1 MPARSMEPGKLRRAA
16 EARLAIN
23 KAIESSQ
30 DQVRLLHELQVH
42 QIELEM
48 QNEALHQAHAALEAS
63 HDRYLDLYE
72 LSPVGFL
79 TLTPEEQII
88 EINLT
93 GAMLF
98 GLVHSQLIECRL
110 STLLHPDDIERWEQF
125 FQTMIKYG
133 GNQNAEFRL
142 AGDAASSKHVRLD
155 CQLVRRETDQIVL
168 HVAMTDISATKQAEN
183 RLHEQDQLFRLIAE
197 RLDGYIAVLDTE
209 GRRVYNSP
217 SYHGLLGSRDIA
229 GTDSFMEVHPDDRE
243 QVTQAFHQTVAS
255 GIGQHLE
262 YRFLVPDGS
271 IRTMESRGGV
281 ARDSEGAIKYVVVV
295 SHDITQRKM
304 NEQKIHHLAFYDALT
319 QLPNRLTLNDRLQ
332 QAMSASK
339 RSGQYGALM
348 FLDLDH
354 FKPLNDTHGHRMGDQ
369 LLIQAG
375 QRITACVR
383 EIDTVA
389 RFGGDEFVVVL
400 GELDVDLVKSVTDT
414 EIIAEKI
421 RAAIAEPYQLTN
433 TSTPNTSSIITHHCT
448 ASIGVILFMNHDKSE
463 EEVLKLADI
472 AMYRAKAAGRDTIYF
487 YGAAEQ
493 MPE

>member
-1 MPARSMEPGKLRRAA
+1 MPNRPMDPDQLRRAA
-16 EARLAIN
+16 EARLTES
-23 KAIESSQ
+23 KVLESSH
-30 DQVRLLHELQVH
+30 DQARLIHELQVH
-42 QIELEM
+42 QIEMEM
-48 QNEALHQAHAALEAS
+48 QNEALHQAHAALAAS

-79 TLTPEEQII
+79 TLTPEEPIV

-98 GLVHSQLIECRL
+98 GLEHGKLLERKL
-110 STLLHPDDIERWEQF
+110 STLLHPEDRERWQEF
-125 FQTMIKYG
+125 FQQMIKQG

-142 AGDAASSKHVRLD
+142 AGNASSTRHVRLD
-155 CQLVRRETDQIVL
+155 CQLVRRESDQIVL
-168 HVAMTDISATKQAEN
+168 YVAITDISATKQTEKL
-183 RLHEQDQLFRLIAE
+183 LHEQDQLFRLIAE

-217 SYHGLLGSRDIA
+217 SYQGLLGKRDIA
-229 GTDSFMEVHPDDRE
+229 GSDSFMEVHPDDRE
-243 QVTQAFHQTVAS
+243 KVTQAFHETVAS

-262 YRFLVPDGS
+262 YRFMLPDKS
-271 IRTMESRGGV
+271 IRIMESRGGV
-281 ARDSEGAIKYVVVV
+281 ARDEEGSIKYVVVV

-304 NEQKIHHLAFYDALT
+304 NEQKIHHLAYYDALT

-354 FKPLNDTHGHRMGDQ
+354 FKPLNDAHGHRMGDQ
-369 LLIQAG
+369 LLTQAA
-375 QRITACVR
+375 QRISNCVR

-400 GELDVDLVKSVTDT
+400 GELDVDLAKSLTDT
-414 EIIAEKI
+414 LTIAEKI
-421 RAAIAEPYQLTN
+421 RAAIAETYHLV
-433 TSTPNTSSIITHHCT
+433 STSSDKAMPCITHHCT
-448 ASIGVILFMNHDKSE
+448 ASIGIKLFINHDQSE

-472 AMYRAKAAGRDTIYF
+472 AMYRAKAAGRDTIYVHD
-487 YGAAEQ
+487 AAEQ
-493 MPE
+493 THE